1 MNYREIVLVEDSLDE
16 QLLSLNGIR
25 KGDLSSHVLICRDG
39 ESAIALLL
47 DASRQPPALV
57 VLDYHLPKLSGLE
70 VLMAL
75 RSVPRT
81 RTVPIV
87 IVSCAL
93 TDAEI
98 RECYEHG
105 ANCCMIKSSDVA
117 QYVDEITLM
126 VRQWLNA
133 ADSAEPSPEH
143 SELPRLALPDLPPV
157 PYSQAPFHSSAA
169 PR

>member
-47 DASRQPPALV
+47 DAARQPPALV
-57 VLDYHLPKLSGLE
+57 VLDYHLPKLSGLQ

-75 RSVPRT
+75 RAVPRT
-81 RTVPIV
+81 RTVPVV

-93 TDAEI
+93 TDAQI
-98 RECYEHG
+98 RECYEQG
-105 ANCCMIKSSDVA
+105 ANCCMIKSTDVA
-117 QYVDEITLM
+117 QYVDEITLA

-133 ADSAEPSPEH
+133 TDSAEPWPERC
-143 SELPRLALPDLPPV
+143 EPARLALSDIPPPV
-157 PYSQAPFHSSAA
+157 PYGHAPFTSPTA
-169 PR
+169 